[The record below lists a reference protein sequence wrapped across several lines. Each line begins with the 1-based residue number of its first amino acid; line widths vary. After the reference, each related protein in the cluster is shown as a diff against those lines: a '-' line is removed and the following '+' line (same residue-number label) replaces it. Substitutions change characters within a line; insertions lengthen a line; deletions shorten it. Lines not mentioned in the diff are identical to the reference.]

1 MQRSLVLGTELS
13 RVVLK
18 DHKLRLRYK
27 LESTVERDEF
37 PVKYAIGDDIVEPE
51 LISDEN
57 LGPTHR
63 AIVQGGVAIVSG
75 RLSRKTLFAETWV
88 YDLNIEPLPVAIAG
102 KTISWDITEQNL
114 DNYVEAS
121 DPFFQ
126 KQTTYYEVVRHNEVL
141 KSGNYGRC
149 SNISIR
155 IYSVD
160 LGWTKI
166 FKFSFMYLALW
177 MWIVIG
183 FYQGTLVGAISAS
196 VIVLSV
202 SVARMIDDG
211 QLQESVF
218 FSFGMALS
226 ILCELAG
233 HTPFFLWLPLVVFG
247 IILLTVV
254 FHLRGFIKEK
264 AAGKSKSVIVLSGH
278 YPSF

>member
-1 MQRSLVLGTELS
+1 MERNLVFGVELS
-13 RVVLK
+13 RVELK
-18 DHKLRLRYK
+18 DHKLRLRYR
-27 LESTVERDEF
+27 LESTLESDEH
-37 PVKYAIGDDIVEPE
+37 PTKYAIANEIVEPE
-51 LISDEN
+51 LISDEA

-63 AIVQGGVAIVSG
+63 AVVQGGMAIVNG
-75 RLSRKTLFAETWV
+75 KLHKKTLFSQTWV
-88 YDLNIEPLPVAIAG
+88 FDLNIEPLPISIAG
-102 KTISWDITEQNL
+102 KSITWNITEQNL
-114 DNYVEAS
+114 DAYVEAR

-126 KQTTYYEVVRHNEVL
+126 RQTTYYEVVRHNEVL
-141 KSGNYGRC
+141 KTGNYGRC

-155 IYSVD
+155 IYTVD
-160 LGWTKI
+160 AGWTKI

-226 ILCELAG
+226 ILCELAKNESL
-233 HTPFFLWLPLVVFG
+233 FLWLPLSVFA
-247 IILLTVV
+247 IIALTVIY
-254 FHLRGFIKEK
+254 HLRSFLKEK
-264 AAGKSKSVIVLSGH
+264 TSNKSKRVIVLSGH